1 MKKIIIV
8 LMVLMVATSMFAK
21 PIVLKSDAG
30 FLVANDERKPNDFS
44 GKSDEE
50 ILAIILECMPKE
62 INGRKPVYL
71 EHEITKIDEYA
82 KKYNNYI
89 AVDYEQTVACLGEN
103 LGNGRMIFITYML
116 EKINKQG
123 EN

>member
-1 MKKIIIV
+1 MKKIITV
-8 LMVLMVATSMFAK
+8 LVAVLAMSSMFAK
-21 PIVLKSDAG
+21 PIVLKSDVG

-50 ILAIILECMPKE
+50 ILALILKCMPKE

-71 EHEITKIDEYA
+71 KHEITKIDEYA

-89 AVDYEQTVACLGEN
+89 MVNYEQTVACLGEN
-103 LGNGRMIFITYML
+103 LGNGRMIVITYML
-116 EKINKQG
+116 KKIDR
-123 EN
+123 

>member
-1 MKKIIIV
+1 MKKIITV

-21 PIVLKSDAG
+21 SIVLKSDVG

-50 ILAIILECMPKE
+50 ILALILECMPKE

-71 EHEITKIDEYA
+71 KHEITKIDEYA
-82 KKYNNYI
+82 EKYNNYI
-89 AVDYEQTVACLGEN
+89 MIDYEQTVACVGEN
-103 LGNGRMIFITYML
+103 LGNGRMIVITYML
-116 EKINKQG
+116 EKIDK
-123 EN
+123 

>member
-1 MKKIIIV
+1 MKKIITV

-21 PIVLKSDAG
+21 PIVLKSDVG

-44 GKSDEE
+44 GMSDEE
-50 ILAIILECMPKE
+50 ILALILECMPKE
-62 INGRKPVYL
+62 VNGRKPIYL

-89 AVDYEQTVACLGEN
+89 MVNYEQTVACLGEN
-103 LGNGRMIFITYML
+103 LSDGRMMVITYIL
-116 EKINKQG
+116 EKIDK
-123 EN
+123 

>member
-1 MKKIIIV
+1 MKKIITI

-21 PIVLKSDAG
+21 SVVLKSDVG
-30 FLVANDERKPNDFS
+30 FLVADDERKPHDFS

-50 ILAIILECMPKE
+50 ILTLILSCMPKE

-71 EHEITKIDEYA
+71 NHEITKIDEYA

-89 AVDYEQTVACLGEN
+89 VVDYEQTVACLGEN
-103 LGNGRMIFITYML
+103 LGNGRMIVINYML
-116 EKINKQG
+116 EKQNTK
-123 EN
+123 

>member
-1 MKKIIIV
+1 MKKIITV
-8 LMVLMVATSMFAK
+8 LFAVLAMSSMFAK
-21 PIVLKSDAG
+21 SIVLKFDTG
-30 FLVANDERKPNDFS
+30 FLVANDERKPTDFS

-50 ILAIILECMPKE
+50 ILSLILECMPKE
-62 INGRKPVYL
+62 INGRKPIYL
-71 EHEITKIDEYA
+71 KHEITKIDKYA

-116 EKINKQG
+116 KKIDK
-123 EN
+123 

>member
-1 MKKIIIV
+1 MKKIITV

-21 PIVLKSDAG
+21 PIVLKSDVG

-50 ILAIILECMPKE
+50 ILSLILECMPKE
-62 INGRKPVYL
+62 INGRKPIYL
-71 EHEITKIDEYA
+71 KHEITKIDEYA

-89 AVDYEQTVACLGEN
+89 AVDYEQTVACVGEN
-103 LGNGRMIFITYML
+103 LGNGRMIVITYIL
-116 EKINKQG
+116 EKIDN
-123 EN
+123 